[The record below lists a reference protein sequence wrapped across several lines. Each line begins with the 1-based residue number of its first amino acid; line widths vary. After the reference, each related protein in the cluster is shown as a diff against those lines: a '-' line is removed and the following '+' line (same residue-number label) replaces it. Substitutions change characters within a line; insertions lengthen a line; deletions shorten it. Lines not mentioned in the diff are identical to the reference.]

1 MKANN
6 QPRISEALLFQAI
19 GLQRQVVERARR
31 ETKRIKAGK
40 QPMITAGAR
49 GLHRAPSPNPAIPK
63 HTVAPGVAVDYDK
76 PVEAFN
82 VEIWK

>member
-31 ETKRIKAGK
+31 ETKRVKAGK
-40 QPMITAGAR
+40 QPTIAAGVQ
-49 GLHRAPSPNPAIPK
+49 GLHSAPSPTPAIAN
-63 HTVAPGVAVDYDK
+63 HTVASDAAVDYDK